1 MPMRKFGNRLSGA
14 RRFGLMLAGLLA
26 AGCVVPPPPGTS
38 PPPAVEVLTDDARAS
53 RYGSNADELLAD
65 PEMPESVRR
74 LFGSDQSWAMPVRLS
89 RSAADFFG
97 SPSPTRVLR
106 IAGVDYVAAT
116 GCVPSACPTHSG
128 LLLVRVDG
136 KKLFARLDDGGSSHY
151 YGFGTGVEMT
161 PKTLARLDAAWRA
174 LRP

>member
-1 MPMRKFGNRLSGA
+1 MPMRKFGNRLAGA
-14 RRFGLMLAGLLA
+14 RRLGLMLAGLLA
-26 AGCVVPPPPGTS
+26 AGCVVSKPPGAS
-38 PPPAVEVLTDDARAS
+38 PLPAVEVLPNDARAS
-53 RYGSNADELLAD
+53 RYGSNAGEVMAD
-65 PEMPESVRR
+65 AEMPESVRR

-97 SPSPTRVLR
+97 NPSPTQVLR

-116 GCVPSACPTHSG
+116 GCVPSACPTHAG

-136 KKLFARLDDGGSSHY
+136 SKLFARLDDGGVSHY
-151 YGFGTGVEMT
+151 YGFGTGTEMT